1 MFNDIRFIAAMRT
14 LAVVAAAVAGAVVFN
29 VALVYGGYQFIMF
42 ALVVG
47 ILYLAISEMYS
58 VMLYK
63 VKQEQ
68 ELKKLTD
75 SIANITKS

>member
-14 LAVVAAAVAGAVVFN
+14 VAVVAAASAGAVVFN
-29 VALVYGGYQFIMF
+29 VALIYGGYQFIMF

-47 ILYLAISEMYS
+47 LLYLAISGVYD

-68 ELKKLTD
+68 ESKKLTD
-75 SIANITKS
+75 SIANITNK

>member
-14 LAVVAAAVAGAVVFN
+14 LAVVAAAVAGAVVYN
-29 VALVYGGYQFIMF
+29 VAHVYGGYQFIMF

-47 ILYLAISEMYS
+47 VLYLAISGVYS

-75 SIANITKS
+75 SIDNITNK

>member
-42 ALVVG
+42 TLIVG
-47 ILYLAISEMYS
+47 ILYLVIFGVYDA
-58 VMLYK
+58 MLYK

>member
-14 LAVVAAAVAGAVVFN
+14 LAVVAAASAGAVVFN
-29 VALVYGGYQFIMF
+29 VALVYGGYQFVMF
-42 ALVVG
+42 ALMAGV
-47 ILYLAISEMYS
+47 LYLAISGVYS
-58 VMLYK
+58 TMLYK

-75 SIANITKS
+75 SIDNITKS

>member
-42 ALVVG
+42 TLIVG
-47 ILYLAISEMYS
+47 ILYLVIFGVYDA
-58 VMLYK
+58 MLYK

-75 SIANITKS
+75 SIDNITKS

>member
-14 LAVVAAAVAGAVVFN
+14 LAVIVAAVAGALVFN

-42 ALVVG
+42 SLVTGV
-47 ILYLAISEMYS
+47 LYLAISGVYD

>member
-47 ILYLAISEMYS
+47 VLYLAISGVYS

-75 SIANITKS
+75 SIDNITNK

>member
-42 ALVVG
+42 TLIVG
-47 ILYLAISEMYS
+47 ILYLVISGVYDA
-58 VMLYK
+58 MLYK

-75 SIANITKS
+75 SIDNITKS

>member
-14 LAVVAAAVAGAVVFN
+14 LAVIVAAVAGALVFN

-42 ALVVG
+42 TLIVG
-47 ILYLAISEMYS
+47 ILYLVIFGVYDA
-58 VMLYK
+58 MLYK

>member
-75 SIANITKS
+75 SIDNITNK

>member
-14 LAVVAAAVAGAVVFN
+14 LAVIAAATAGAVIFN
-29 VALVYGGYQFIMF
+29 VALAYGGYQFIMF

-47 ILYLAISEMYS
+47 LLYLAISMIYS
-58 VMLYK
+58 QMLYK

-68 ELKKLTD
+68 KLKKLTD
-75 SIANITKS
+75 SIDNITNK